1 MVYMSRVTGKGISRI
16 EHIEQSIADILE
28 TDKFERVFLNGYGAG
43 LRSFID
49 EPNNVQLLGLLQSYI
64 TRAIIEV
71 DTRVAVRSVQVRGNS
86 NGDELQVLIHITD
99 LLNNEQRSIELFIG
113 VFN

>member
-1 MVYMSRVTGKGISRI
+1 MSRTTGKAISRF
-16 EHIEQSIADILE
+16 EHIEQSILDILE

-49 EPNNVQLLGLLQSYI
+49 EPNNPQLLGLLQSYI
-64 TRAIIEV
+64 TKSIIEV
-71 DTRVAVRSVQVRGNS
+71 DTRVAIRSVEVRSNE
-86 NGDELQVLIHITD
+86 NGDELQVLIHVTD
-99 LLNNEQRSIELFIG
+99 LLNNQQRSIELFIG